1 MFHDQRFA
9 AFLFDMDGTVINSIA
24 ATERA
29 WGDWARGHG
38 LDVDRFLPTIHGI
51 RAIDT
56 IRSLNLPGADPLEEA
71 AKIERA
77 ELTDMTGVV
86 AIPGAPEFLSSLPR
100 HRWAIVTSAPRELA
114 LLRLGAAG
122 IPLPDAMVERLRAGA
137 AIEPVL
143 VDAEGAPVAIGRVS
157 SSISPKLLR
166 AVLLRDGHCRCGN
179 CDLRYGLHAHHLRPR
194 SWGGSDDPSNLAMV
208 ASVHHPMLIPHGPF
222 ALVGNPNR
230 PDGLRLKH
238 LDDLT
243 PEEAEQVG
251 LPRSR
256 ARPGAA

>member
-100 HRWAIVTSAPRELA
+100 HRWGIVTSAPRELA

-122 IPLPDAMVERLRAGA
+122 IPLPDVIVTAENVTNGKPAPDCYELGARRLGFAAADCLVFEDAPAGIAAGEAAGSRVMVITAVHAYPTHHPSMPDYTG
-137 AIEPVL
+137 VL
-143 VDAEGAPVAIGRVS
+143 AEDDRHGLALLTKKQPVAGYER
-157 SSISPKLLR
+157 
-166 AVLLRDGHCRCGN
+166 
-179 CDLRYGLHAHHLRPR
+179 
-194 SWGGSDDPSNLAMV
+194 
-208 ASVHHPMLIPHGPF
+208 
-222 ALVGNPNR
+222 
-230 PDGLRLKH
+230 
-238 LDDLT
+238 
-243 PEEAEQVG
+243 
-251 LPRSR
+251 
-256 ARPGAA
+256 